1 MFSKETKDTHRE
13 CALQT
18 TWLCPTESGPP
29 CKAHNNFWTTTFPQV
44 LWGLKALTF
53 SKGTQGIDGCIF
65 TLLRARVSPDTPTPS
80 KSNLSD
86 QTKTNFCHW
95 ENWTSAR
102 QNPQHSLWS
111 LDDHQNKHLENSAL
125 VTQWGRVQNLQ
136 QTPGLRQESQ
146 GIMECFALG
155 GTLKVIS
162 TPAMG
167 KNTKTRFLCWNH
179 LQWKQQQSLGPPAP
193 NTNTVMWYQ
202 SILNLQFKPRSA
214 VSLG

>member
-13 CALQT
+13 CTLQT

-111 LDDHQNKHLENSAL
+111 LDDHQNKHLELSSGDTVRKSAKS
-125 VTQWGRVQNLQ
+125 
-136 QTPGLRQESQ
+136 P
-146 GIMECFALG
+146 
-155 GTLKVIS
+155 
-162 TPAMG
+162 
-167 KNTKTRFLCWNH
+167 
-179 LQWKQQQSLGPPAP
+179 
-193 NTNTVMWYQ
+193 TNTRPQ
-202 SILNLQFKPRSA
+202 AGEPRNYG
-214 VSLG
+214 VLCIGRDLEGHLHPCHGQEH